1 MLKNGRLKKGAT
13 LMELTIV
20 LAVLAIIA
28 TMVATFSVFFNQ
40 RTKATVKANDLMQD
54 VVSIKAVMEAWASDM
69 SKKDNVEFTCE
80 NDNIVLS
87 ASANDNDY
95 SISLSNGV
103 LSAELT
109 NTTITSG
116 LVVVNKLEFS
126 FLNNQSP
133 TQPQKL
139 FICKAFYTLEAQ
151 EQYISFT
158 INPFVGDLVA

>member
-1 MLKNGRLKKGAT
+1 MIKKGRLKKGAT

-20 LAVLAIIA
+20 LAVLAIII
-28 TMVATFSVFFNQ
+28 TMVTSFSVFFSQ
-40 RTKATVKANDLMQD
+40 RTKASVKANDLLQD
-54 VVSIKAVMEAWASDM
+54 VVSIKAVMEAWVD
-69 SKKDNVEFTCE
+69 DQTNNNLDFLDE
-80 NDNIVLS
+80 NN
-87 ASANDNDY
+87 Y
-95 SISLSNGV
+95 PRLSNGV

-109 NTTITSG
+109 NNTVTCG
-116 LVVVNKLEFS
+116 LVVVNKLVFS